1 MNLSFST
8 RFALAIKTGT
18 NLFIHNLSQFGDSI
32 LLYGCHQKP
41 LKLINCMIN
50 LEEESIKKNRKTHL
64 YYYEFYLN
72 DEQFSDK
79 KLFCRT

>member
-1 MNLSFST
+1 
-8 RFALAIKTGT
+8 
-18 NLFIHNLSQFGDSI
+18 
-32 LLYGCHQKP
+32 
-41 LKLINCMIN
+41 MIN